1 MRILSTTI
9 LAFAA
14 VPAFA
19 AVEAQLTKEQTEF
32 FETKVRPILAESCYK
47 CHSVE
52 QGKAKGGLTL
62 DTRPGWQ
69 KGGENGQVIQPGHVD
84 ASPLIQAVRYKDP
97 DLQMPPKGEKLSA
110 EQIATL
116 EKWVEMGA
124 PDPRAGNKEAVAK
137 MTGLTD
143 AARNHWAYQPVKKAA
158 VPETKNPA
166 WCKTPIDAFVLQK
179 LEANNMVPNKPATKE
194 ALIRRAYFDL
204 IGLPPTPYEV
214 ADFIKDQSPDAFAKV
229 VDKLLAMPQY
239 GERWGR
245 HWLDTARYSDTIGG
259 ERNNNRTIDY
269 RYPNA
274 WTYRDYVIKSFNT
287 DKPYDQ
293 FVMEQI
299 AADLLPGVKE
309 GDARLAALGF
319 LTVGERFR
327 APNDIINDRIDTVSK
342 GFLGLTVA
350 CSRCHDHKF
359 DPIPTKD
366 YYALHGIFNSIFEP
380 AHEPTVMAAAKPA
393 MTKDFQQKFAAET
406 KEMQNRYFDV
416 VGDYLG
422 DFWKK
427 PEAYLKAA
435 TATAGK
441 GKGASAEGQRE
452 RNALIRENKL
462 DDQFLNYLSRGLMR
476 NVTVWGPLFELKRE
490 GKLDVAKLDTMGTE
504 MAQRMSKKS
513 AEGGKG
519 KYAMVGEAMEKM
531 MKEELSHGPN
541 KLVIEALKKNPPQN
555 LDEAIKVYADLLR
568 SVQPQAKN
576 FIATMKNATS
586 AQVNFDDD
594 LSDLLRGP
602 FTIEAAPMMT
612 KEIIEANYLSWLP
625 RMQGKSRLNF
635 GELNLLETSHPG
647 APGKAMVVVDKPN
660 PKDSA
665 ILIRGEAQSRGPI
678 TPRGFLEILSPNRQP
693 IAFKQG
699 SGRLELAQS
708 IASKENPLTARV
720 AINRL
725 WMYHFGDGFVSTP
738 DDLGVQ
744 CGQPTHPELL
754 DYLASKFMESGWSVK
769 AMHKLIMLS
778 AVYQQSVD
786 TNKAYETKDPENH
799 LLWRANIRRLD
810 FEAMRDSL
818 LVFSGQ
824 LDKTLGGKPI
834 NLTDEPYSY
843 RRSVYGYIDR
853 GNLPE
858 LMQTFDFSDPDMPNS
873 KRTTTVVPQQALFLM
888 NSSMAVDISRKLV
901 ARPEI
906 QKAATTDEK
915 VRWLY
920 RIIYQRLPTDVE
932 LGFARNFL
940 NQVQG
945 SGTDTSA
952 ATTATITPAVSKVAV
967 ENAKASKDMTKRKS
981 AGKFGAI
988 QNEGQLVDRRQ
999 QNAWEA
1005 YAQALLFSNE
1015 VAYVN

>member
-14 VPAFA
+14 IPAFA

-32 FETKVRPILAESCYK
+32 FETKVRPILAENCYK

-124 PDPRAGNKEAVAK
+124 PDPRAGDKESVAK
-137 MTGLTD
+137 MSGLTD
-143 AARNHWAYQPVKKAA
+143 AARNHWAYQPVKKPA
-158 VPETKNPA
+158 VPETKTPA

-179 LEANNMVPNKPATKE
+179 LEANKMVPNKPATKE

-204 IGLPPTPYEV
+204 VGLPPTPYEV
-214 ADFIKDQSPDAFAKV
+214 ADFIKDQSPEAFAKV

-274 WTYRDYVIKSFNT
+274 WTYRDYVVKSFNT

-293 FVMEQI
+293 FVMEQL
-299 AADLLPGVKE
+299 AVDKLPGVKE
-309 GDARLAALGF
+309 GDPRLAALGF

-327 APNDIINDRIDTVSK
+327 NPNDIINDRIDTVSK

-350 CSRCHDHKF
+350 CARCHDHKF

-380 AHEPTVMAAAKPA
+380 TQEPTVVPAAKPT
-393 MTKDFQQKFAAET
+393 MTADFQQKFGAEM
-406 KEMQNRYFDV
+406 KEMQNRYFDA
-416 VGDYLG
+416 VGDYLT

-435 TATAGK
+435 VATAGK
-441 GKGASAEGQRE
+441 GKGAGAEGMRE
-452 RNALIRENKL
+452 RNALIRDNKL

-476 NVTVWGPLFELKRE
+476 NVTVWGPLYEIKRE
-490 GKLDVAKLDTMGTE
+490 GKFDVADLDKMGSE
-504 MAQRMSKKS
+504 MADRMARKGT
-513 AEGGKG
+513 EGGKG
-519 KYAMVGEAMEKM
+519 KYAMTGEAMEKM
-531 MKEELSHGPN
+531 MKEQLSHGPN
-541 KLVIEALKKNPPQN
+541 KLVVAALKKTPPKN
-555 LDEAIKVYADLLR
+555 LDEAIKIYADLLR
-568 SVQPQAKN
+568 SVQPQAKT
-576 FIATMKNATS
+576 FIATMKNASS

-594 LSDLLRGP
+594 LADLLRGP
-602 FTIEAAPMMT
+602 FTVEAAPMMT
-612 KEIIEANYLSWLP
+612 KDIIEANYLSWLP

-647 APGKAMVVVDKPN
+647 APGKAMVVNDKPN
-660 PKDSA
+660 PKDSP
-665 ILIRGEAQSRGPI
+665 IFIRGESQSRGPI
-678 TPRGFLEILSPNRQP
+678 APRAFLEILSPERQP
-693 IAFKQG
+693 TPFTQG
-699 SGRLELAQS
+699 SGRLDLAKA
-708 IASKENPLTARV
+708 IASKDNPLTARV

-725 WMYHFGDGFVSTP
+725 WMYHFGDGFISTP

-754 DYLASKFMESGWSVK
+754 DYLASKFVESGWSMK
-769 AMHKLIMLS
+769 TMHKLIMLS

-786 TNKAYETKDPENH
+786 TNKDYENRDPENH
-799 LLWRANIRRLD
+799 MLWRANIRRLD

-858 LMQTFDFSDPDMPNS
+858 LMQNFDFSDPDMPNS

-906 QKAATTDEK
+906 QKTSSNDEK

-920 RIIYQRLPTDVE
+920 RIIYQRLPTDTE

-945 SGTDTSA
+945 SSTDTV
-952 ATTATITPAVSKVAV
+952 ATTAASTSAPAKSEAL
-967 ENAKASKDMTKRKS
+967 NAKANKDMSKRKS

-988 QNEGQLVDRRQ
+988 QNEGQLVDRRPQ
-999 QNAWEA
+999 SALEA